1 MATMMASQESSRRN
15 SGQHSESFGPKQE
28 ATTFI
33 TSESQSQ
40 SKTKNPKVNPV
51 RYWSWEIVS
60 LLFALAL
67 LIATIAIP
75 AHYNDKVLKRWPYD
89 ISLNTIIAILSTFM
103 RAAVMFVVAELVGQM
118 GWQSLRK
125 PRPVSDLHHFD
136 NASRGIL
143 GAFKLF
149 WNVPPRL
156 ASIIA
161 VIVIILSPAIAPFSQ
176 QAVKTVPC
184 SREVP
189 GSASL
194 PVSHY
199 APVEK
204 TSYRTGAVARVVA
217 SDMKATMLNG
227 LVNPKGKDADVQA
240 TCSSGNCTFA
250 ETSKGATHA
259 SVAMC
264 SSCLDTTEFIKL
276 NVTQR
281 DGYQTINYTLPNRQ
295 WLQPIGGGYLL
306 SAYTGDVDWAL
317 GGVESEFAELTK
329 AAIANLT
336 VLTSSQTD
344 CKNITLFTA
353 ECPEDQFT
361 ADLPESH
368 RNHNPVAITCALYP
382 CMKQYHAQVKQGR
395 LIEKVVDEVP
405 LSALDIGFIG
415 DSEKL
420 ALLNKDNMRNA
431 IQSPCL
437 VGDEEYTFDNFSERN
452 EPPKG
457 WSTVELDKTNYTVP
471 DTCLYQMGITYSQA
485 LGNHMDDTIFNS
497 YCLQF
502 NPTEKNPN
510 CGSKW
515 WLAPLHNATYNV
527 LNTAFDDFTTAIT
540 NNIRMQAISFNKEK
554 DEVAGVVNEMA
565 ICTVFDWRWVLL
577 PAGLMAVT
585 LALLIYAVVQ
595 SYTHREMPVWKT
607 SILPLLFYGP
617 NVTND
622 ETRETDLDGLQRE
635 AGRIKVEFQNDDGI
649 RLRKMDTTAT
659 EG

>member
-1 MATMMASQESSRRN
+1 MGSHESSRRN
-15 SGQHSESFGPKQE
+15 SGQHSETFGTKQE
-28 ATTFI
+28 DSTFI
-33 TSESQSQ
+33 TSESRPQQSE
-40 SKTKNPKVNPV
+40 TPKVSPV

-103 RAAVMFVVAELVGQM
+103 RASMMLVVAELVGQM

-161 VIVIILSPAIAPFSQ
+161 AIVIILSPAIAPFSQ

-189 GSASL
+189 GS
-194 PVSHY
+194 
-199 APVEK
+199 
-204 TSYRTGAVARVVA
+204 
-217 SDMKATMLNG
+217 
-227 LVNPKGKDADVQA
+227 
-240 TCSSGNCTFA
+240 GNCTFT
-250 ETSKGATHA
+250 ENSKGVTHA

-276 NVTQR
+276 NVTKR
-281 DGYQTINYTLPNRQ
+281 DGYETNNYTLPNNQ
-295 WLQPIGGGYLL
+295 WVQPFTRDSLL

-336 VLTSSQTD
+336 VLTASQGA
-344 CKNITLFTA
+344 CKNITRSGA
-353 ECPEDQFT
+353 ECPEDKLT
-361 ADLPESH
+361 AHLPESY
-368 RNHNPVAITCALYP
+368 RNYNLVAITCALYP
-382 CMKQYHAQVKQGR
+382 CMKEYHAQVKEGR
-395 LIEKVVDEVP
+395 LIEKVVDETL
-405 LSALDIGFIG
+405 LSAFEYSYIGNNRI
-415 DSEKL
+415 
-420 ALLNKDNMRNA
+420 LNRGGRHA

-437 VGDEEYTFDNFSERN
+437 VGDEEYTFDDFSQRN

-457 WSTVELDKTNYTVP
+457 WSTVERDKTNYTVP
-471 DTCLYQMGITYSQA
+471 DTCLYQMGTQYSPA
-485 LGNHMDDTIFNS
+485 LSKHMDDEIFNTHCAS
-497 YCLQF
+497 AYLADSHAS
-502 NPTEKNPN
+502 

-515 WLAPLHNATYNV
+515 WLASLQHITYDA
-527 LNTAFDDFTTAIT
+527 LETAFDDFTAAMT
-540 NNIRMQAISFNKEK
+540 NNFRIEARSDEDK
-554 DEVAGVVNEMA
+554 DKVTGVVNEMA

-585 LALLIYAVVQ
+585 LALLVYAVVQ
-595 SYTHREMPVWKT
+595 SYTHKDMPVWKT
-607 SILPLLFYGP
+607 SVLPLLFYGP

-622 ETRETDLDGLQRE
+622 MTRETDLDGLQRE
-635 AGRIKVEFQNDDGI
+635 AGKIKVEFQNKDGI
-649 RLRKMDTTAT
+649 RLRKIETRAT
-659 EG
+659 ES